1 MDTRVI
7 VVVEDNEAIA
17 RLIQEV
23 LNDVPGYG
31 AVTVPD
37 GSVALDVIPAVRADL
52 VILDVDLPGLDGFAI
67 FDHLRDKPPTTDT
80 PVLFMSAA
88 SHSGELARRGIA
100 HYIGKPFDLDELL
113 GKIKQIFASPVPA
126 SSHPAH

>member
-1 MDTRVI
+1 MNTRVI

-31 AVTVPD
+31 AVTVPN
-37 GSVALDVIPAVRADL
+37 GAVALDVISAVCADL
-52 VILDVDLPGLDGFAI
+52 VILDVDLPGLDGFTI
-67 FDHLRDKPPTTDT
+67 FDHLRDKPTTTDT

-88 SHSGELARRGIA
+88 SHSSELTRRGIT
-100 HYIGKPFDLDELL
+100 HYISKPFDLDDLL
-113 GKIKQIFASPVPA
+113 GKVKQIFSSPVPV
-126 SSHPAH
+126 SC

>member
-31 AVTVPD
+31 AVTVPN
-37 GSVALDVIPAVRADL
+37 GAIALDVISAVRADL

-67 FDHLRDKPPTTDT
+67 FDHLRDMPPTTDT

-88 SHSGELARRGIA
+88 SHSGELTRRGIA
-100 HYIGKPFDLDELL
+100 NYIGKPFDLDDLL
-113 GKIKQIFASPVPA
+113 GKVRQIFAAPMSA
-126 SSHPAH
+126 SS

>member
-31 AVTVPD
+31 AVTVPN
-37 GSVALDVIPAVRADL
+37 GSVALDVISAVRADL

-67 FDHLRDKPPTTDT
+67 FDHLRDAPPTTDT
-80 PVLFMSAA
+80 PVLFMSAT
-88 SHSGELARRGIA
+88 SHSGELNRRGIA
-100 HYIGKPFDLDELL
+100 NYIGKPFDLDDLL
-113 GKIKQIFASPVPA
+113 GKVRQIFAEPLSTC
-126 SSHPAH
+126 S